1 MVDGHWVYRE
11 GHDVSV
17 WWFACVSGQAPNV
30 AETEIGQGGTNAWS
44 MGGVD
49 PSTTVAVY
57 FEVTNNANNPLPPHK
72 RRFIQV
78 RVG

>member
-1 MVDGHWVYRE
+1 MLVCCPISLLGI
-11 GHDVSV
+11 
-17 WWFACVSGQAPNV
+17 CVVQAPNV

-78 RVG
+78 HAHMM